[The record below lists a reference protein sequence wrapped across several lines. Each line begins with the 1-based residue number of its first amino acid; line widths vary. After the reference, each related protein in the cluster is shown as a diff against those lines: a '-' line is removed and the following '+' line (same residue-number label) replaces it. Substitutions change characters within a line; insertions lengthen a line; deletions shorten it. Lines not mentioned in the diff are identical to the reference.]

1 MLVGSGVSMS
11 ARWSVT
17 NPVPPCYSFTS
28 DMVIHGNLLIHGYLV
43 IHGNH
48 SARLYRAPIIYGSIC
63 EVSFVVYASTVYDC
77 SSMKSRQTNHNAV
90 LAVSE
95 NFYIMFYIISF
106 PGLEIDTG
114 LRSRTLFHNFASTIQ
129 KLLCEFCPQ
138 RKASQ
143 KNNKIGCLK
152 GSYHKKISIAQTSYF
167 G

>member
-1 MLVGSGVSMS
+1 MVECGIQIVLVGSGVSMS

-63 EVSFVVYASTVYDC
+63 EVSFGVYASTVYDC

-90 LAVSE
+90 LAASE
-95 NFYIMFYIISF
+95 
-106 PGLEIDTG
+106 
-114 LRSRTLFHNFASTIQ
+114 
-129 KLLCEFCPQ
+129 
-138 RKASQ
+138 
-143 KNNKIGCLK
+143 
-152 GSYHKKISIAQTSYF
+152 YF
-167 G
+167 